1 MSMKHQTLQYWIT
14 LPLKKI
20 LWTRISNLF
29 SFFQVLV
36 SFNEIFNPR
45 CAFLEEKYYFPSGTL
60 CCYLSWI
67 MRGLILSQTPPFC
80 LSICLR
86 GQIKQEIL
94 LFFSFFFW
102 LFLFWEDPLVFWYLS
117 FDFFLFWE
125 HRLVCQEQNFSNIL
139 KTFQK
144 DLGQIFL

>member
-1 MSMKHQTLQYWIT
+1 MW
-14 LPLKKI
+14 PRI
-20 LWTRISNLF
+20 LNFF
-29 SFFQVLV
+29 SFSV

-45 CAFLEEKYYFPSGTL
+45 CGFLEEKYYFPSGAL

-67 MRGLILSQTPPFC
+67 MRGLILSQTPAL
-80 LSICLR
+80 LSQHLSSRTNKTGNIAVFSSFVWLF
-86 GQIKQEIL
+86 
-94 LFFSFFFW
+94 LFFRGPPGFLLFFFW
-102 LFLFWEDPLVFWYLS
+102 LFLFWEHRLVFCYLS